1 MIRRYETLA
10 HVLNKDNEMKEDIGV
25 GYSFKVFENRDFCEC
40 REYVHFFFTI
50 AIAVCVCVRYSC
62 RPPSHTSNRRV

>member
-40 REYVHFFFTI
+40 REYVHFFFSPLQLLC
-50 AIAVCVCVRYSC
+50 VCVCEIFV
-62 RPPSHTSNRRV
+62 